1 MSIEYDNPLV
11 ISPDPFLTNGQLRA
25 EAVVVEGTMDLKA
38 ESATNLRDIAQL
50 MTQQLSEMK
59 LINMHLH
66 ELSRALNDGYP
77 YSDDDAQIIDQL

>member
-50 MTQQLSEMK
+50 MTQQLAEMK
-59 LINMHLH
+59 LINLH
-66 ELSRALNDGYP
+66 CILTCICLLKSFCRL
-77 YSDDDAQIIDQL
+77 I